1 MAVEEL
7 GREATRPG
15 RLLHLTRFD
24 IIVDLLWL
32 LYWLWLSPHV
42 IHALIWLL
50 LLPLLLSEVTH
61 RVKSVVFIG
70 AWCSVWVLIVHTKH
84 AGEVCR
90 WRLLLRLLLLLAI
103 HLLAPSKGTR

>member
-15 RLLHLTRFD
+15 RLLHLLWH
-24 IIVDLLWL
+24 IIRKWL
-32 LYWLWLSPHV
+32 LYRLRLSPHV

-61 RVKSVVFIG
+61 RIKSVVFIG
-70 AWCSVWVLIVHTKH
+70 AWCSVWVLIVHAQH
-84 AGEVCR
+84 AGEVCCL
-90 WRLLLRLLLLLAI
+90 RLLLRLLLLLAI

>member
-15 RLLHLTRFD
+15 RLLHLLWH
-24 IIVDLLWL
+24 IILQWL
-32 LYWLWLSPHV
+32 LNRLRLSPHV